1 MVNVK
6 AAMSRFVL
14 GPPPLRLARPNAIE
28 YIAWFRFPVTWTY
41 LGSTV
46 QDVRPELPIQHATGL
61 APAPAV
67 RTLASTDPAR
77 VEPAPAVLDSSLI
90 SGNPRPAALS
100 GDSKTVMSKMIR
112 PPAGP
117 PVERLPAPSPPPVS
131 AAPASAK
138 ETAPAEA
145 GYVEP
150 PILQFASEETF
161 LARFGPQSALA
172 AVAVLAVGLLLLG
185 YSGTDS
191 SSPKLIEWSHRFS
204 SPPGRL
210 LFLYQPSRG
219 ESDYNLEF
227 SWVPSANSAGW
238 VLRARDENNYYATRL
253 ILRQPAPNMVL
264 AAEHFSMLGGVEGPH
279 SRKMIPLGNHSGLV
293 QIQMAAIGSTFTLSL
308 QSKPVD
314 SWTDTQLIS
323 GAFGFFDD
331 TGERPKI
338 QDLHFTFTKKGATRT
353 AVASLP

>member
-14 GPPPLRLARPNAIE
+14 GTPSPRPTSQNEIE
-28 YIAWFRFPVTWTY
+28 YVAWFRFPVTWTY

-161 LARFGPQSALA
+161 LARFWPQIAFA

-185 YSGTDS
+185 YSATDS
-191 SSPKLIEWSHRFS
+191 SSPKVIEWSHRFS

-210 LFLYQPSRG
+210 LFLYQPSRD

-227 SWVPSANSAGW
+227 AWAPSAKSAGW
-238 VLRARDENNYYATRL
+238 VLRARDENNYYAARL
-253 ILRQPAPNMVL
+253 MLQQPAPNMVL
-264 AAEHFSMLGGVEGPH
+264 AEEHFSMLGGVEGAH
-279 SRKMIPLGNHSGLV
+279 SRKLIPLGNHSGPV
-293 QIQMAAIGSTFTLSL
+293 QIQMAAVGSTFTLSL

-331 TGERPKI
+331 MGERPKI
-338 QDLHFTFTKKGATRT
+338 QDLHFTFGKKGATRT
-353 AVASLP
+353 AVATLP